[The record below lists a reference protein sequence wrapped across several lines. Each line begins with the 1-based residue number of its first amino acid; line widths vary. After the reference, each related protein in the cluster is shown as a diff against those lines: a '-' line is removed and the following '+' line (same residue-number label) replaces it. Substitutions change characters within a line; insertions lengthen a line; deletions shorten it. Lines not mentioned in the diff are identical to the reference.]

1 MIKPHPVGLK
11 EGAPFTVADDED
23 WNRSEVEA
31 PDLHDDAGQSRKPRA
46 FRKVDMRPAFRQT
59 QRMNRKYHMSGHFGT
74 FACLLI
80 AIVMIAVPPSVS
92 HAASETHGD
101 RQGTAVSASY
111 DCPHHRDEM
120 ARTDRKDD
128 AHGQRV
134 GTSDTPASDDCCDGI
149 CQSAVIDVP
158 SANDVTD
165 VQKSAF
171 RLWNDQSASIR
182 MVVLI
187 RPPRT

>member
-80 AIVMIAVPPSVS
+80 ENGGAKLGHGSGGIVLLRAV
-92 HAASETHGD
+92 
-101 RQGTAVSASY
+101 
-111 DCPHHRDEM
+111 
-120 ARTDRKDD
+120 
-128 AHGQRV
+128 
-134 GTSDTPASDDCCDGI
+134 
-149 CQSAVIDVP
+149 
-158 SANDVTD
+158 
-165 VQKSAF
+165 
-171 RLWNDQSASIR
+171 
-182 MVVLI
+182 
-187 RPPRT
+187 